1 MTVTV
6 TYSNADV
13 AEAGNMITDAEQATR
28 ASSTE
33 EAANSHRSLSTTET
47 FTVCSGHAPTLCDPV
62 VLNIPHSCSYI
73 CMTPMAMAG
82 MGPLT

>member
-28 ASSTE
+28 ALSTE
-33 EAANSHRSLSTTET
+33 EAANSHRRLTTET
-47 FTVCSGHAPTLCDPV
+47 YTVCSGHAPALCDPV
-62 VLNIPHSCSYI
+62 VLNVPHSCS
-73 CMTPMAMAG
+73 
-82 MGPLT
+82 